1 MINYVF
7 VYICELKV
15 DIFGIIIV
23 SVLMK
28 TRQIRFSKDSN
39 KHTKTGCI

>member
-1 MINYVF
+1 MYLYTCYSKILVF
-7 VYICELKV
+7 MYICELKV

-28 TRQIRFSKDSN
+28 TKQIRVF
-39 KHTKTGCI
+39 

>member
-7 VYICELKV
+7 MYICELKV
-15 DIFGIIIV
+15 DIFRIV

-28 TRQIRFSKDSN
+28 TKQIRVF
-39 KHTKTGCI
+39 